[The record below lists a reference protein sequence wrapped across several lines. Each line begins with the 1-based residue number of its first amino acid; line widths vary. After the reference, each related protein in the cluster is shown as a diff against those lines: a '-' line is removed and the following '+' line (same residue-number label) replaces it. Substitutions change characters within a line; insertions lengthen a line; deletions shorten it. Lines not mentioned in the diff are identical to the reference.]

1 MATSTIPYDM
11 PLKRTSL
18 ILNPSV
24 ISSQGQAWQTSSKGR
39 VYLNPGLTVS
49 GATQIVAVSNGN
61 WSSMNDNVVLTPYV
75 YRNNV
80 VSWYISKGTASQLDS
95 AFAQNVEVLY
105 Y

>member
-1 MATSTIPYDM
+1 
-11 PLKRTSL
+11 
-18 ILNPSV
+18 
-24 ISSQGQAWQTSSKGR
+24 
-39 VYLNPGLTVS
+39 
-49 GATQIVAVSNGN
+49 
-61 WSSMNDNVVLTPYV
+61 MNDNVVLTPYV